1 MPLSKRYLRAVQ
13 VQDYSNKIKEE
24 EKRKKNVIKQSNNPI
39 AKKPEGTLNITFR
52 KTEA

>member
-13 VQDYSNKIKEE
+13 VQDYSNKIKE

-39 AKKPEGTLNITFR
+39 AKKPEGTLNVTFR